1 MNHLFCN
8 FILFLLTF
16 CQISTAELLAS
27 HVKSKPPN
35 IVLILCDNLGY
46 GDIEPFGSKL
56 HRTPHLNRLAE
67 SGRKFTHFYSAS
79 GVCTPSRAAL
89 MTGCYPQRVDMAI
102 TDGAVLRPV
111 SPIGLNPNEW
121 TMAEHLQKAGYAT
134 AAFGKWHLGDQ
145 PDYLPTNQGFDYFE
159 GIPYSDDMTPRE
171 GQNWPP
177 LPYMINNEVVDAP
190 VDRDQMAKRLT
201 ISACEWIKD
210 HQKEPFFVY
219 IPKCMPGSTQAPFA
233 SEDFKGKSKNGPWG
247 DSVEEID
254 WSLGEIV
261 RTLSDL
267 DLTDNT
273 LIIWTSDNGAPRRTP
288 VQGSNL
294 PLSGWGY
301 TTSEGGMRVPCIM
314 SWPGTIP
321 AGTVCDELSTMMDL
335 YPTAAKLS
343 QHPLDNTV
351 PRDGHNILPLMLG
364 QKNASSPYEAFYYYQ
379 MDQLQAVRSGK
390 WKLYLPIESRSR
402 TRNGSPQQQTLQL
415 YDVVE
420 DPAESKNLAE
430 SKPKV
435 VDQLTQLTVKAK
447 TELGDYQQPGSQVRP
462 HAVRDVALPLL
473 LTTPAP

>member
-1 MNHLFCN
+1 
-8 FILFLLTF
+8 
-16 CQISTAELLAS
+16 
-27 HVKSKPPN
+27 
-35 IVLILCDNLGY
+35 
-46 GDIEPFGSKL
+46 
-56 HRTPHLNRLAE
+56 
-67 SGRKFTHFYSAS
+67 
-79 GVCTPSRAAL
+79 

-111 SPIGLNPNEW
+111 SPIGLNPKEW

-190 VDRDQMAKRLT
+190 VDRDQLAKRLT
-201 ISACEWIKD
+201 ISACEWIKE
-210 HQKEPFFVY
+210 HQKVPFFVY

-233 SEDFKGKSKNGPWG
+233 SEEFKGKSKNGPWG

-261 RTLSDL
+261 RTISELK
-267 DLTDNT
+267 LTDKS
-273 LIIWTSDNGAPRRTP
+273 LIIWTSDNGAPRRSP

-321 AGTVCDELSTMMDL
+321 ANTVCDELCTMMDL
-335 YPTAAKLS
+335 YPTAAELCY
-343 QHPLDNTV
+343 QPLDKSV
-351 PRDGHNILPLMLG
+351 PRDGHDILPLMTSRYKL
-364 QKNASSPYEAFYYYQ
+364 KSPYEAFYYYQ

-390 WKLYLPIESRSR
+390 WKLYLPIEMRSR
-402 TRNGSPQQQTLQL
+402 TKNGSPQKQALQL

-430 SKPKV
+430 SNPEV
-435 VDQLTQLTVKAK
+435 VEQLTQLTEKARV
-447 TELGDYQQPGSQVRP
+447 ELGDYQQPGSQVRP
-462 HAVRDVALPLL
+462 HAVKEQAFPLL
-473 LTTPAP
+473 HADPAP